1 MTTENNATRADRAFR
16 LTLVYRQWI
25 GADED
30 DPETVLADLLADLMH
45 NADTES
51 TDFDAVLDRARR
63 RYEDESGPECESCRT
78 NLPDEAARVSIVASG
93 GFSLCDDCAET
104 VEVV

>member
-45 NADTES
+45 NADTEGS
-51 TDFDAVLDRARR
+51 DFDAVLDRARSH
-63 RYEDESGPECESCRT
+63 Y
-78 NLPDEAARVSIVASG
+78 
-93 GFSLCDDCAET
+93 AE
-104 VEVV
+104 EVGA

>member
-1 MTTENNATRADRAFR
+1 MTTENNATRADRAFN

-45 NADTES
+45 NADTEGS
-51 TDFDAVLDRARR
+51 DFEATLDRARR
-63 RYEDESGPECESCRT
+63 HYEDESGPVCESCAT

-93 GFSLCDDCAET
+93 GFILCEKCAET

>member
-45 NADTES
+45 NADTEGS
-51 TDFDAVLDRARR
+51 DFDATLDRARMH
-63 RYEDESGPECESCRT
+63 YAEETGPECESCRT
-78 NLPDEAARVSIVASG
+78 HMSDEAARVAVIASG
-93 GFSLCDDCAET
+93 FVLCEDCAET

>member
-1 MTTENNATRADRAFR
+1 MTTENNTTRADRAFR

-45 NADTES
+45 NADTEGS
-51 TDFDAVLDRARR
+51 DFDAALDRARSH
-63 RYEDESGPECESCRT
+63 YAEETGPECESCRT
-78 NLPDEAARVSIVASG
+78 HMSDEAARVAVIASG
-93 GFSLCDDCAET
+93 FVLCEDCAET